1 DSSPPRRSSRRTPPA
16 GTRVLPTQA
25 CRSSGARPSS
35 RCCPRQSPGQQDTA
49 TQPAPLARS
58 RKSDPGVTL
67 RCAHEEPGAAMS
79 LTTNES
85 ATIDVA
91 VQRLHAQ
98 DRPLDPGLRREIVAL
113 GPSAVPALV

>member
-1 DSSPPRRSSRRTPPA
+1 
-16 GTRVLPTQA
+16 
-25 CRSSGARPSS
+25 
-35 RCCPRQSPGQQDTA
+35 
-49 TQPAPLARS
+49 
-58 RKSDPGVTL
+58 
-67 RCAHEEPGAAMS
+67 GAAMS

-113 GPSAVPALV
+113 GPSVVPALVDILEADIREPQRSWASSHAVELLGELNATAAIGSMLRLLAATETLDAVHDVLIVT